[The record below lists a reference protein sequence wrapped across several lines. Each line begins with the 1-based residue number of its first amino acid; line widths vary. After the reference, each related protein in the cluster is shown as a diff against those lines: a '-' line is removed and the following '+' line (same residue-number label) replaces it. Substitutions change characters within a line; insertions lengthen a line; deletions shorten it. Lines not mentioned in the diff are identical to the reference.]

1 MGTII
6 EEKTIITTTQRE
18 KSIDENLVSLV
29 SQTRKNLK
37 MWKLLDDIEN
47 KEREI
52 EQKERL
58 S

>member
-1 MGTII
+1 MGTIV

-52 EQKERL
+52 E
-58 S
+58 